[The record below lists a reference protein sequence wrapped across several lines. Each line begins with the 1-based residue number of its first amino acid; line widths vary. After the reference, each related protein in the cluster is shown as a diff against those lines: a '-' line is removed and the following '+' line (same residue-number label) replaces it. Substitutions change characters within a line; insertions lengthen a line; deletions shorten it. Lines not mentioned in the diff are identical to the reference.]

1 MGKINNKNLGKKQLV
16 SIRDLD
22 KHSESIKRAMMMY
35 NTTVASKMFVQ
46 AMLDAPVLKDELDES
61 RKAYNSLLQEHESL
75 KRMLR
80 SYFELGDALKDIIK
94 KEN

>member
-1 MGKINNKNLGKKQLV
+1 MDKINNKNVGKKQLV

-22 KHSESIKRAMMMY
+22 KHSESIKRAMLMY

-46 AMLDAPVLKDELDES
+46 AMLDAPVLKDELDKS
-61 RKAYNSLLQEHESL
+61 RKAYNSLLQEHENL

-80 SYFELGDALKDIIK
+80 SYFELRDSLKCTINK
-94 KEN
+94 